1 MFEPMA
7 RRRRAREMERR
18 LAELDRWDEIYGLG
32 GIPSSPPPRRR
43 RRRHGGGWLVVL
55 VGVAA
60 AVAFPAQSSALLGRV
75 GDLVTGGGDDE
86 PVAWA
91 DEVGAVVQEATPLG
105 GGPLGGLSEEGSR
118 LLPEVTVSQTGEHA
132 FLYTQTASEDPVGF
146 SPCRSV
152 EVAVNPDGA
161 PRGYEE
167 VVEGSLAR
175 VSAASGLLL
184 ELVGESEDTFD
195 QPRSPRD
202 PVLITWST
210 AAQVPALTGRT
221 AGLGGPVVV
230 TEGVSGRKSLVSG
243 AVVLDREDLA
253 GAVET
258 ALVLDHE
265 LGHVL
270 GLDHVDDPGELMA
283 AVNIGQTGFGAGDLE
298 GLARLGAI
306 DCG

>member
-18 LAELDRWDEIYGLG
+18 LAELDRWDELYGLG
-32 GIPSSPPPRRR
+32 GIPSSPPRRR
-43 RRRHGGGWLVVL
+43 RRRSGTGWVV
-55 VGVAA
+55 VIAGVAA
-60 AVAFPAQSSALLGRV
+60 VALFPTQSSELLGRAV
-75 GDLVTGGGDDE
+75 DLVTGRDDDQR
-86 PVAWA
+86 VAWA
-91 DEVGAVVQEATPLG
+91 DEVAAVVQESTPLDD
-105 GGPLGGLSEEGSR
+105 PLGGLAGESSR
-118 LLPEVTVSQTGEHA
+118 LLPEVAVARTGEHA
-132 FLYTQTASEDPVGF
+132 FLYTQPASEEPVGF

-152 EVAVNPDGA
+152 EVVVNPDGA
-161 PRGYEE
+161 PAGYED

-195 QPRSPRD
+195 QPRTARD
-202 PVLITWST
+202 PVLVAWST

-221 AGLGGPVVV
+221 AGLGGPLVM
-230 TEGVSGRKSLVSG
+230 TDAVSGRRTLVSG
-243 AVVLDREDLA
+243 SVVLDRQDLV
-253 GAVET
+253 GTRET

-283 AVNIGQTGFGAGDLE
+283 AVNTGQPGFGPGDLE